1 MGKIEK
7 EEAGKKENSKKEQG
21 MGRGSD
27 PNQADKR
34 NRREKTNKTERTVRA
49 VVLILLILIL
59 CVAGYGA
66 AKSGKLKLP
75 KLGKTDPL
83 GIEHIVIGS
92 CEADVT
98 EEEGV
103 WYIDL
108 AVDEDFS
115 FQRAAINLEL
125 PEGAY
130 VSTDTNCLIT
140 ELGGQYL
147 VNLGVPEAALTI
159 TDGEESRDYL
169 FRIELN

>member
-1 MGKIEK
+1 M
-7 EEAGKKENSKKEQG
+7 
-21 MGRGSD
+21 
-27 PNQADKR
+27 
-34 NRREKTNKTERTVRA
+34 RTGVII
-49 VVLILLILIL
+49 LIILIL

-115 FQRAAINLEL
+115 SSGQPLTWNCRKGPTSPQTPTASSPSWAASTWSTLGYRRL
-125 PEGAY
+125 P
-130 VSTDTNCLIT
+130 S
-140 ELGGQYL
+140 Q
-147 VNLGVPEAALTI
+147 
-159 TDGEESRDYL
+159 SRMERSRETTFSD
-169 FRIELN
+169 E

>member
-1 MGKIEK
+1 MG
-7 EEAGKKENSKKEQG
+7 SKKT
-21 MGRGSD
+21 
-27 PNQADKR
+27 DKTI
-34 NRREKTNKTERTVRA
+34 KSVFM
-49 VVLILLILIL
+49 ILIIL
-59 CVAGYGA
+59 IIGVAIYGMA
-66 AKSGKLKLP
+66 QSVNLKFP
-75 KLGKTDPL
+75 KFGKTDPL
-83 GIEHIVIGS
+83 GIERILVGS
-92 CEADVT
+92 YEGTTT
-98 EEEGV
+98 EEDGV

-108 AVDEDFS
+108 AVDEDFF

-159 TDGEESRDYL
+159 TNGEESRDYL

>member
-1 MGKIEK
+1 MGNKKTDKKI
-7 EEAGKKENSKKEQG
+7 
-21 MGRGSD
+21 
-27 PNQADKR
+27 
-34 NRREKTNKTERTVRA
+34 KTA
-49 VVLILLILIL
+49 IIILIVLIIG
-59 CVAGYGA
+59 VAGYGV

-75 KLGKTDPL
+75 KFGKTDPL
-83 GIEHIVIGS
+83 GIERILVGS
-92 CEADVT
+92 YEGIVT
-98 EEEGV
+98 EEDGV

-108 AVDEDFS
+108 TVEEDFS
-115 FQRAAINLEL
+115 FQRAAVQVEL

-130 VSTDTNCLIT
+130 VSIDTNCLIT

>member
-1 MGKIEK
+1 MG
-7 EEAGKKENSKKEQG
+7 SKKT
-21 MGRGSD
+21 
-27 PNQADKR
+27 DKTI
-34 NRREKTNKTERTVRA
+34 KSV
-49 VVLILLILIL
+49 IMILIIL
-59 CVAGYGA
+59 IIGVAIYGVA
-66 AKSGKLKLP
+66 QSRNLKFP
-75 KLGKTDPL
+75 KFGKTDPL
-83 GIEHIVIGS
+83 GIERILVGS
-92 CEADVT
+92 YEGTTT
-98 EEEGV
+98 EEDGV

-108 AVDEDFS
+108 AVDEDFF

-159 TDGEESRDYL
+159 TKGEESRDYL

>member
-1 MGKIEK
+1 MGNKKTDKKI
-7 EEAGKKENSKKEQG
+7 
-21 MGRGSD
+21 
-27 PNQADKR
+27 
-34 NRREKTNKTERTVRA
+34 KTA
-49 VVLILLILIL
+49 IAILIVLIIG
-59 CVAGYGA
+59 VAGYGV

-83 GIEHIVIGS
+83 GIERILVGSYEGTVI
-92 CEADVT
+92 
-98 EEEGV
+98 EEDGV

>member
-1 MGKIEK
+1 MGK
-7 EEAGKKENSKKEQG
+7 SKKDNTEKKKQRA
-21 MGRGSD
+21 GRGTAPS
-27 PNQADKR
+27 QTDKQV
-34 NRREKTNKTERTVRA
+34 RTGA
-49 VVLILLILIL
+49 IILIILIL

-66 AKSGKLKLP
+66 AKSGKLKFP

-98 EEEGV
+98 EEDGV

-108 AVDEDFS
+108 TVEEDFS
-115 FQRAAINLEL
+115 FQRAAVQVEL

-130 VSTDTNCLIT
+130 VSIDTNCLIT